1 MATKRMNILVYS
13 GNGST
18 TESVRHCLY
27 TLRRLL
33 SPSYAVIPVT
43 GDTLIKEPW
52 FSTCALLVFPGGADL
67 GYCRTLNGEGNRRIS
82 RYVNAGGSYLGF
94 CAGGYYGSARCEFE
108 LDDAKMAV
116 EGERELAFFPGVCR
130 GLAFEGF
137 KYASEAGARAAEVKI
152 EKEAFESVD
161 EGVAET
167 FKSYYNG
174 GGVFVDA
181 KKLESRGVQILASYT
196 EDLHVESGEGQAA
209 VVYRKVGEGH
219 AVVTGPHPEFAP
231 QNLSKIPSLPSYA
244 TIINDIAATDATR
257 LAFMRLIL
265 GKLGLQVNEQEQ
277 AVPSLSRLHLTA
289 YSLADVSDLVAT
301 WSEIITMMDGDEYIK
316 GENDVFRIEKEG
328 TAWSVKEL
336 KRAVSAMS
344 EKLPTLASVT
354 NSNEKSVEEQGQEK
368 EDDSKKKRGKT
379 PEEEIHDCIEYTAN
393 TSPDEIVDYAKIVKV
408 IIPHEKALPSAQE
421 TPFHHDAFYANL
433 HHYHTKLRNP
443 DASFGKHLMYGEVV
457 TSTNTL
463 LEKNPSLLRNLPNGF
478 TITATT
484 QIAGRGRGNNVWI
497 APPGALMFST
507 VLHHSFALSQSAP
520 VVFIQYLAALAIVQ
534 GIKNYAPGYEKI
546 PVKLKWP
553 NDIYAQLP
561 GSSANPVVKIGGIL
575 VNSSYSGSTYD
586 VVPGIGLNL
595 SNALPTTTLNQLAKG
610 MNPPLKDFTP
620 EKLLASILAHFETLY
635 STFCQEGFNRD
646 MESYYYENWLHTDQ
660 LVTLEDQQG
669 VQSGCKARI
678 KGITRDWGL
687 LLAEEVREIDGRG
700 TGKIIQIQSDGNSFD
715 FFRGLV
721 RRKV

>member
-1 MATKRMNILVYS
+1 MASKKMNVLVYS

-94 CAGGYYGSARCEFE
+94 CAGGYYGSSRCEFE
-108 LDDAKMAV
+108 VNDPKMAV
-116 EGERELAFFPGVCR
+116 EGERELGFFPGTCR

-137 KYASEAGARAAEVKI
+137 KYASEAGARAAEIKI
-152 EKEAFESVD
+152 EKSAFEGVD
-161 EGVAET
+161 EGVGDV

-181 KKLESRGVQILASYT
+181 GKMESRGVQILASYT
-196 EDLHVESGEGQAA
+196 EDLHVDSGEGKAA

-219 AVVTGPHPEFAP
+219 AVVTGPHPD
-231 QNLSKIPSLPSYA
+231 LPSYA
-244 TIINDIAATDATR
+244 TVISDIAATDATR
-257 LAFMRLIL
+257 LDFMRLIL
-265 GKLGLQVNEQEQ
+265 RKLGLQVNEQEQ

-289 YSLADVSDLVAT
+289 HNLSDVADLVAT
-301 WSEIITMMDGDEYIK
+301 WSEIITVVDGDEYIK

-328 TAWSVKEL
+328 SAWSVKEL
-336 KRAVSAMS
+336 KRAVSAVS

-354 NSNEKSVEEQGQEK
+354 NSSKEGVEEQSHEK
-368 EDDSKKKRGKT
+368 ENDKKKKPKT
-379 PEEEIHDCIEYTAN
+379 PEEEIQECITYTST
-393 TSPDEIVDYAKIVKV
+393 TSPDQIVSYEKIVKV
-408 IIPHEKALPSAQE
+408 IIPHSKALPSAEE
-421 TPFHHDAFYANL
+421 TPFHHEAFYANL

-443 DASFGKHLMYGEVV
+443 DASFGKHLIYGEVV

-463 LEKNPSLLRNLPNGF
+463 LEKNPSLLRSLPNGF

-507 VLHHSFALSQSAP
+507 VLHHSFTLSQSAP

-534 GIKNYAPGYEKI
+534 GIQNYAPGYEKI
-546 PVKLKWP
+546 YVKLKWP

-561 GSSANPVVKIGGIL
+561 GSSNNPVVKIGGIL

-586 VVPGIGLNL
+586 VVTGIGLNL
-595 SNALPTTTLNQLAKG
+595 SNAAPTTSLNLLAKSL
-610 MNPPLKDFTP
+610 NPPLKDFTP

-635 STFCQEGFNRD
+635 STFTQAGFTRE
-646 MESYYYENWLHTDQ
+646 MEEFYYANWLHTDQ
-660 LVTLEDQQG
+660 LVTLESVDG
-669 VQSGCKARI
+669 VETGTKARI

-687 LLAEEVREIDGRG
+687 LLAEEVREVDGRG
-700 TGKIIQIQSDGNSFD
+700 TGRVVQVQSDGNSFD